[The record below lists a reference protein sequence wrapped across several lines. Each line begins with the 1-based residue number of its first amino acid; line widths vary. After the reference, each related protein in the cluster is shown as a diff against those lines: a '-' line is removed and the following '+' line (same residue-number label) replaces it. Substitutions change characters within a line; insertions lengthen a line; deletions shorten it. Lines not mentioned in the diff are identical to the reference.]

1 MRLFVALPVP
11 DPVRDD
17 LDGRVQPLRD
27 AHPGLRWTDAAG
39 WHLTL
44 AFLGDVAALGPVV
57 DAVGPVAAAH
67 RPAALALGE
76 AGRFGDRVLWVRIVD
91 DPAGALRE
99 LGAEVTAALLDAGFE
114 VDDRPLRAHLTLAR
128 RGRAG
133 VDRSPVTAA
142 QAALAGRGGVT
153 TGAAGAAGGSAADA
167 SSRWRSDHVEV
178 WRSHLGRGPARY
190 EVVAS
195 LPCSG

>member
-11 DPVRDD
+11 EPVRTH
-17 LDGRVQPLRD
+17 LDAAVRSLRD

-44 AFLGDVAALGPVV
+44 AFLGEVEALGPVV
-57 DAVGPVAAAH
+57 DAVAPVAATH

-91 DPAGALRE
+91 EPPGALRE
-99 LGAEVTAALLDAGFE
+99 LGAGVTAALVDAGFE
-114 VDDRPLRAHLTLAR
+114 VDDRPLKAHLTLAR
-128 RGRAG
+128 RSRAG
-133 VDRSPVTAA
+133 VDRELVAAVQAPLDGTDGGADGPDGGTAA
-142 QAALAGRGGVT
+142 P
-153 TGAAGAAGGSAADA
+153 
-167 SSRWRSDHVEV
+167 WRSDRVEV
-178 WRSHLGRGPARY
+178 WRSRLGRGPARY

>member
-11 DPVRDD
+11 EPVRAH
-17 LDGRVQPLRD
+17 LDAGVRPLRD

-44 AFLGDVAALGPVV
+44 AFLGEVEALGPVI
-57 DAVGPVAAAH
+57 DAVAPVAAAH
-67 RPAALALGE
+67 RPAALALGD

-91 DPAGALRE
+91 EPPGALRE
-99 LGAEVTAALLDAGFE
+99 LGAGVTAALLDAGFE
-114 VDDRPLRAHLTLAR
+114 VDDRPLSAHLTLAR
-128 RGRAG
+128 RRREG
-133 VDRSPVTAA
+133 VDRELVAA
-142 QAALAGRGGVT
+142 VQATLRGP
-153 TGAAGAAGGSAADA
+153 AAGADGPAAGTAGA
-167 SSRWRSDHVEV
+167 WRSDRVEV

-195 LPCSG
+195 LSCSG